1 MPENITWRGGTQSGE
16 RELPAAPHRRLA
28 RGETAGRLR
37 LRARQGHMICS
48 SAQLSSTRIPI
59 SLGAATGNLAMLVSS
74 NLAHRRS

>member
-16 RELPAAPHRRLA
+16 RELPAAPPRRLA

-37 LRARQGHMICS
+37 LT
-48 SAQLSSTRIPI
+48 SAQLTSTRLPI